1 MAISP
6 QSFDALTTLKS
17 NNALDSLTRYID
29 LLLDPS
35 IGNDEETSYTPYSE
49 ADQYL
54 KMRDL
59 IKDGSGEFNSNSET
73 IELKDYD
80 LNLAQ
85 LIFLDENDQIAVDA
99 YSSCIAT
106 LVGNAVAKTWTE
118 DILRFYATEYELTPS
133 TTMAQIRVH
142 FYQNNFIN
150 AKYDQN
156 VFLLVGFR
164 IYRCFLEFVKSR
176 ISSFK
181 NSNTS
186 CL

>member
-59 IKDGSGEFNSNSET
+59 IKDGSGEFNSNSE
-73 IELKDYD
+73 
-80 LNLAQ
+80 
-85 LIFLDENDQIAVDA
+85 
-99 YSSCIAT
+99 
-106 LVGNAVAKTWTE
+106 
-118 DILRFYATEYELTPS
+118 
-133 TTMAQIRVH
+133 
-142 FYQNNFIN
+142 
-150 AKYDQN
+150 
-156 VFLLVGFR
+156 
-164 IYRCFLEFVKSR
+164 
-176 ISSFK
+176 K
-181 NSNTS
+181 NSVASIKLTGLFEQVNRIKK
-186 CL
+186 LML